1 MITHAPR
8 KVRTSDSKPRDP
20 RHWRLLLLDAMRKV
34 EELQRAGHP
43 VLDIHLHVSKFSN
56 GDPCVVLD
64 MDWEE

>member
-1 MITHAPR
+1 MKR
-8 KVRTSDSKPRDP
+8 KPRTVDQASLDP

-34 EELQRAGHP
+34 EDLQRASHP